1 MMLLQKSNP
10 DDRMMTDDRYI
21 YSVSRTAATTNTTTN
36 TTTTNTTTTNATTN
50 HTNTDKLSNEKKRI
64 ITKQRHFLLCES
76 CFWCAS
82 SLYLLS
88 MDWICPVCNNNDNN
102 NDDNNYYSSKIES
115 IPIENNEMYKFDY
128 NQRHG
133 VILEFSELVV

>member
-1 MMLLQKSNP
+1 MLLQKSNL
-10 DDRMMTDDRYI
+10 DDRMTDDCHI
-21 YSVSRTAATTNTTTN
+21 YGDGDGSNTATATA
-36 TTTTNTTTTNATTN
+36 TTTTTTTDTAYHH
-50 HTNTDKLSNEKKRI
+50 HTNTNKLSNEKKRI

-82 SLYLLS
+82 SIYLVS
-88 MDWICPVCNNNDNN
+88 MDWICPVCSNNNNN
-102 NDDNNYYSSKIES
+102 SNKVES
-115 IPIENNEMYKFDY
+115 IPIQNNEIYKFDY

>member
-1 MMLLQKSNP
+1 MLLQKSNL
-10 DDRMMTDDRYI
+10 DDRMTDDCHI
-21 YSVSRTAATTNTTTN
+21 YGDGSSTA
-36 TTTTNTTTTNATTN
+36 TTTTTTTDTAYHH
-50 HTNTDKLSNEKKRI
+50 HTNTNKLSNEKKRI

-82 SLYLLS
+82 SIYLVS
-88 MDWICPVCNNNDNN
+88 MDWICPVCSNNNNN
-102 NDDNNYYSSKIES
+102 NNNNNKVES
-115 IPIENNEMYKFDY
+115 IPIQNNEIYKFDY

>member
-10 DDRMMTDDRYI
+10 DDRRTNDRYI
-21 YSVSRTAATTNTTTN
+21 YSVSRTAATTNTTT
-36 TTTTNTTTTNATTN
+36 TNTAY
-50 HTNTDKLSNEKKRI
+50 HPNTDKLSNEKKRI

-82 SLYLLS
+82 SIYLLS
-88 MDWICPVCNNNDNN
+88 MDWTCPVCNNNN
-102 NDDNNYYSSKIES
+102 SSKIES

>member
-10 DDRMMTDDRYI
+10 DDRRTNDRYI
-21 YSVSRTAATTNTTTN
+21 YSVSRTAATTNTTN
-36 TTTTNTTTTNATTN
+36 TTN

-82 SLYLLS
+82 SIYLLS
-88 MDWICPVCNNNDNN
+88 MNWICPVCNNNNNDNN
-102 NDDNNYYSSKIES
+102 NYSSKIES

>member
-1 MMLLQKSNP
+1 MLLQKSNL
-10 DDRMMTDDRYI
+10 DDRMTDDCHI
-21 YSVSRTAATTNTTTN
+21 YGDGHGSTAVTA
-36 TTTTNTTTTNATTN
+36 TTTTTTDTAYNR
-50 HTNTDKLSNEKKRI
+50 HYTNTKKLSNEKKRT

-82 SLYLLS
+82 SIYLVS
-88 MDWICPVCNNNDNN
+88 MDWICPVCSNNNN
-102 NDDNNYYSSKIES
+102 KIES
-115 IPIENNEMYKFDY
+115 IPIENNEMYKFNY

>member
-1 MMLLQKSNP
+1 MMLLQKSNL
-10 DDRMMTDDRYI
+10 DDRMTDDCHI
-21 YSVSRTAATTNTTTN
+21 YGDGDGSNTATA
-36 TTTTNTTTTNATTN
+36 TTTTTTTDTAYHR
-50 HTNTDKLSNEKKRI
+50 HTNTNKLSNEKKRI

-82 SLYLLS
+82 SIYLVS
-88 MDWICPVCNNNDNN
+88 MDWICPVCSNNNN
-102 NDDNNYYSSKIES
+102 KVES
-115 IPIENNEMYKFDY
+115 MPIQNNETYKFDY

>member
-1 MMLLQKSNP
+1 MMLLQKSNL
-10 DDRMMTDDRYI
+10 DDRMMTDDCNI
-21 YSVSRTAATTNTTTN
+21 YSVSRTDTTKT
-36 TTTTNTTTTNATTN
+36 TTTTNTAY
-50 HTNTDKLSNEKKRI
+50 HPNTDKLSNEKKRI

-82 SLYLLS
+82 SIYLLS
-88 MDWICPVCNNNDNN
+88 MDWICPVCNNNNN
-102 NDDNNYYSSKIES
+102 SKIES

>member
-10 DDRMMTDDRYI
+10 DDRRTNDRYI
-21 YSVSRTAATTNTTTN
+21 YSVSRTAATTNTTT
-36 TTTTNTTTTNATTN
+36 TNTTTTNAAY
-50 HTNTDKLSNEKKRI
+50 HPNTDKLSNEKKRI

-82 SLYLLS
+82 SIYLLS
-88 MDWICPVCNNNDNN
+88 MDWICPVCNNNN
-102 NDDNNYYSSKIES
+102 SSKIES

>member
-1 MMLLQKSNP
+1 MLLQKSNL
-10 DDRMMTDDRYI
+10 DDRMTDDCHI
-21 YSVSRTAATTNTTTN
+21 YGDGSSTATA
-36 TTTTNTTTTNATTN
+36 TTTTTTTTDTAYHH
-50 HTNTDKLSNEKKRI
+50 HTNTNKLSNEKKRI

-82 SLYLLS
+82 SIYLVS
-88 MDWICPVCNNNDNN
+88 MDWICPVCSNNNNN
-102 NDDNNYYSSKIES
+102 NNKVES
-115 IPIENNEMYKFDY
+115 MPIQNNETYKFDY

>member
-1 MMLLQKSNP
+1 MLLQKSNL
-10 DDRMMTDDRYI
+10 DDRMTDDCHI
-21 YSVSRTAATTNTTTN
+21 YGDGSSTATA
-36 TTTTNTTTTNATTN
+36 TTTTTTTTTTDTAYHH
-50 HTNTDKLSNEKKRI
+50 HTNTNKLSNEKKRI

-82 SLYLLS
+82 SIYLVS
-88 MDWICPVCNNNDNN
+88 MDWICPVCSNNNNN
-102 NDDNNYYSSKIES
+102 NNNNNKVES
-115 IPIENNEMYKFDY
+115 MPIQNNETYKFDY

>member
-1 MMLLQKSNP
+1 MMLLQKSNS

-21 YSVSRTAATTNTTTN
+21 YSVSRTDTTNTN
-36 TTTTNTTTTNATTN
+36 ATTTNTTN

-82 SLYLLS
+82 SIYLLS
-88 MDWICPVCNNNDNN
+88 MNWICPVCNNNNNDNN
-102 NDDNNYYSSKIES
+102 NYSSKIES

>member
-1 MMLLQKSNP
+1 MLLQKSNL
-10 DDRMMTDDRYI
+10 DDRMTDDCHI
-21 YSVSRTAATTNTTTN
+21 YGDGSSTAATT
-36 TTTTNTTTTNATTN
+36 TTTTTDTAYHR

-82 SLYLLS
+82 SIYLVS
-88 MDWICPVCNNNDNN
+88 MDWICPVCSNNNNN
-102 NDDNNYYSSKIES
+102 NNNNNKVES
-115 IPIENNEMYKFDY
+115 MPIQNNETYKFDY

>member
-1 MMLLQKSNP
+1 MLLQKSNL
-10 DDRMMTDDRYI
+10 DDRMTDDCHI
-21 YSVSRTAATTNTTTN
+21 YGDGSNTATATIR
-36 TTTTNTTTTNATTN
+36 TTTTDTAYHH
-50 HTNTDKLSNEKKRI
+50 HTNTNKLSNEKKRI

-82 SLYLLS
+82 SIYLVS
-88 MDWICPVCNNNDNN
+88 MDWICPVCSNNNNN
-102 NDDNNYYSSKIES
+102 NNNNNKVES
-115 IPIENNEMYKFDY
+115 MPIQNNETYKFDY